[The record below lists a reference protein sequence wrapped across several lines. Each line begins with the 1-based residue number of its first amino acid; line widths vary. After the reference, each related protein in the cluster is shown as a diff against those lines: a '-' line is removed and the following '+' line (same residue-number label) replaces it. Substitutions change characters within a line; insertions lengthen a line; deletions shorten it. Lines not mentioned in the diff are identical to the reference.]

1 MRAEITMEKYAEIT
15 RIIIG
20 AAMRVH
26 GALGPGF
33 LESVYKRAMVLEL
46 GRAGLAVQVEKSL
59 SVIYESAVVGD
70 FTPDLLVERVIVVE
84 LKAVQAI
91 ATAHEVQTV
100 LYLTATGIDV
110 GLLLNFGAPSLQF
123 KRKHPDRHSRYHP
136 LSPVHPPPALPV
148 NPVQKSPPVT
158 KPLIDISR
166 PLFTGS
172 PHWPGDTE
180 TSFRLSLRIAEGKP
194 CNLGTLRL
202 SVHNG
207 THADAPFHYN
217 NRGTTIDAL
226 PPDHFVGPARV
237 IDARGQASLHRGL
250 FAGLS
255 SADLAATPR
264 ILFRTDTWLDLDT
277 FPTAWPLLDRD
288 LPAWLASQG
297 VTLIGLDL
305 PSVDPLTNTDMAT
318 HHLLDAANI
327 LILES
332 LDLRDV
338 APGRYELIALPL
350 KLRGG
355 DGSPVR
361 AVLRAM

>member
-1 MRAEITMEKYAEIT
+1 M
-15 RIIIG
+15 
-20 AAMRVH
+20 H
-26 GALGPGF
+26 PALKVYYD
-33 LESVYKRAMVLEL
+33 ES
-46 GRAGLAVQVEKSL
+46 
-59 SVIYESAVVGD
+59 VVGD
-70 FTPDLLVERVIVVE
+70 FTPDLLVERAVVIK

-100 LYLTATGIDV
+100 HYLTATGMPV
-110 GLLLNFGAPSLQF
+110 GLLINFGAARLQF
-123 KRKHPDRHSRYHP
+123 KRKHPDRHARYHP
-136 LSPVHPPPALPV
+136 VHPVSALPVHP
-148 NPVQKSPPVT
+148 VQKFPVVT

-172 PHWPGDTE
+172 PHWPGDTD

-217 NRGTTIDAL
+217 DRGTTIDAL
-226 PPDHFVGPARV
+226 PPEHFVGPARV

-250 FAGLS
+250 FDGLS
-255 SADLAATPR
+255 AADLAATPR
-264 ILFRTDTWLDLDT
+264 ILFRTDAWLDLDT
-277 FPTAWPLLDRD
+277 FPSVWPLLDRD

-297 VTLIGLDL
+297 VTLVGLDL
-305 PSVDPLTNTDMAT
+305 PSVDPLTNTDMAI

-338 APGRYELIALPL
+338 VPGCYELIALPL

>member
-1 MRAEITMEKYAEIT
+1 MDKYAEIT
-15 RIIIG
+15 RTIIG

-59 SVIYESAVVGD
+59 SVIYESDVVGD

-100 LYLTATGIDV
+100 HYLTATGIDV

-123 KRKHPDRHSRYHP
+123 KRKHPDRHSHYHP
-136 LSPVHPPPALPV
+136 LYPVHPPPALPV
-148 NPVQKSPPVT
+148 HPVQKSPVVT

-172 PHWPGDTE
+172 PHWPGDTD

-217 NRGTTIDAL
+217 DRGTTIDAL
-226 PPDHFVGPARV
+226 PPEHFVGPARV

-250 FAGLS
+250 FDGLS
-255 SADLAATPR
+255 AADLAATPR
-264 ILFRTDTWLDLDT
+264 ILFRTDAWLDLDT
-277 FPTAWPLLDRD
+277 FPSVWPLLDRD

-297 VTLIGLDL
+297 VTLMGLDL
-305 PSVDPLTNTDMAT
+305 PSVDPLTNTDMAI

-338 APGRYELIALPL
+338 VPGCYELIALPL